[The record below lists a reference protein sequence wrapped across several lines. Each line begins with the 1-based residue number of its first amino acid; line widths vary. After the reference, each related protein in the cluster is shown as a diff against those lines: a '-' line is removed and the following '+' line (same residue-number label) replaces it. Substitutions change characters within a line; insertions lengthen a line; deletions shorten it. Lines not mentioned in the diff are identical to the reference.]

1 MAVRLCSGV
10 ASPTPRSLLIVYHT
24 HTGGTAQMAQ
34 AAADGA
40 RAAEPALALRL
51 QRATDT
57 GPQDLLCA
65 DGYLFATPEN
75 LAAIAGLMKDFF
87 DRCYYPVLGRIDAR
101 PYASLVCAGSDGSAA
116 ARQIERIA
124 TGWRLKAVAPP
135 LIVCTHAQTPEA
147 ILAPKTLGAGDL
159 ARCAEAGAAMA
170 AGLALGIF

>member
-1 MAVRLCSGV
+1 MST
-10 ASPTPRSLLIVYHT
+10 SRSLLIVYHT

-57 GPQDLLCA
+57 GPQDLLAA

-87 DRCYYPVLGRIDAR
+87 DRSYYPVLGRIDGR

-116 ARQIERIA
+116 A
-124 TGWRLKAVAPP
+124 
-135 LIVCTHAQTPEA
+135 
-147 ILAPKTLGAGDL
+147 
-159 ARCAEAGAAMA
+159 
-170 AGLALGIF
+170 